1 MFRFWNS
8 DHRGSDKTLQ
18 ADQPMLDFAKPV
30 YPWISADVALP
41 SPPRPLKRRRQS
53 NAAIASQNA
62 PVSSAASAAAVKRS
76 RSRDESPA
84 TDNVSHPPKRVYLTP
99 ATESV
104 APTTA
109 PTAAAAAAAPTLGLV
124 GIDKVKDAIEE
135 QFSLEILLKHDELR
149 LINQELAKCQIA
161 LEQLRRCHLIPYPVN
176 VPTPEQMLNVT
187 NGSGLALQPASADR
201 LPQWAPPFGVTDG
214 PYARHYAK
222 WLIPDPKFDGIQPEV
237 PARADSWRMR
247 STVEGRST
255 RNSVTE
261 FNTVQGKGRPSRG
274 TAGQKLQALSSGY
287 PPPKDKSGPC
297 VLKRSDGQTVK
308 LVCLDC
314 NRENFSS
321 TQGFINHCRI
331 AHKRDFKSHEEA
343 AVHCGHP
350 IEAAEAPAKAV
361 IVEEKPTGSS
371 APPPP
376 PSGLAHPFTRA
387 NGMTDSEACFSVVRR
402 IQQSLELYRQGKLPG
417 VSSITTVPAE
427 STRTGAMNHSTSGFS
442 PSTDSPNLSRL
453 LQSRGFSGNLG
464 AMVDDAK
471 TKIDF
476 DQLSSSTD
484 DESEDRETPTT
495 SIGIVGRP
503 VSSQATPGMR
513 VPARAAMAPLATA
526 SSRLS
531 NSKGT
536 LVHPAPYVTPVPT
549 PTPHSTTRPRPE
561 MAMDEEMLDV
571 TELSPNTTVSN
582 NAPSLVSD
590 DGEYDDS
597 ADSDSASDMDDAI
610 DAESISDVD
619 EIDIDDDHTSTRTL
633 RHHGS
638 TIPGAGTR
646 VRLGKSGTKEVNFV
660 GSIKEEHAKQNRGR
674 DRYREHPVIDI
685 QPALLGEGE
694 EGE

>member
-18 ADQPMLDFAKPV
+18 ADQPMLDFAKSV
-30 YPWISADVALP
+30 HPWISTDAALP

-62 PVSSAASAAAVKRS
+62 SVPSAVKRS
-76 RSRDESPA
+76 RTRDESPA
-84 TDNVSHPPKRVYLTP
+84 TDNVSHPPKRIVLASAAEP
-99 ATESV
+99 V
-104 APTTA
+104 A
-109 PTAAAAAAAPTLGLV
+109 PTAAAAALGS
-124 GIDKVKDAIEE
+124 IDIEKVKDAIEE

-149 LINQELAKCQIA
+149 LINQELAKCQVA

-176 VPTPEQMLNVT
+176 IPTPEQMLNVT
-187 NGSGLALQPASADR
+187 NGSGLSLQPKSADR

-255 RNSVTE
+255 RNSVTD

-308 LVCLDC
+308 LVCIDC

-350 IEAAEAPAKAV
+350 IEVAEAPTKGAL
-361 IVEEKPTGSS
+361 VEEKSTGSS
-371 APPPP
+371 AP

-387 NGMTDSEACFSVVRR
+387 NAMTDSEACFSVVRR
-402 IQQSLELYRQGKLPG
+402 IQQSLDLYRQGKLPG
-417 VSSITTVPAE
+417 ISSSSAVPDV
-427 STRTGAMNHSTSGFS
+427 STRTGAMVINSTSGFS

-464 AMVDDAK
+464 AMVEDAK
-471 TKIDF
+471 TKIDI
-476 DQLSSSTD
+476 DQLSSPTD
-484 DESEDRETPTT
+484 DESEDRETSTT
-495 SIGIVGRP
+495 TIGTVGRP

-513 VPARAAMAPLATA
+513 VPARAGMAPLATT
-526 SSRLS
+526 SCRLS

-549 PTPHSTTRPRPE
+549 PTPHSTTRPGPE
-561 MAMDEEMLDV
+561 MAMDVEMLDV

-597 ADSDSASDMDDAI
+597 ADSDSASDMDDGI

-633 RHHGS
+633 RHHGA

-646 VRLGKSGTKEVNFV
+646 VRLSKSGTKEVSFV
-660 GSIKEEHAKQNRGR
+660 GPIKEEHAKQSHGQ
-674 DRYREHPVIDI
+674 DRYHEHPLIDI
-685 QPALLGEGE
+685 QPTLLGEGG